1 MPHAHSFLLSVPMII
16 FNTCETE
23 IREWASWIGYG
34 VDDLPM
40 KYLGLPLVDDRL
52 NLAAWDFLIL
62 RDSAWKIRY
71 MSLGGRITLLKATL
85 SNLVVYYFSL
95 IKTTMLVIS
104 KLKKLM
110 SNLFRS
116 VIPEKRKFNL
126 VKWSEVCLPKQ
137 DGGLGL
143 RHCNEA
149 LNGLVV
155 VEARNMESSFMEKVL
170 FN

>member
-1 MPHAHSFLLSVPMII
+1 MPHAHSFLLSVLMII

-23 IREWASWIGYG
+23 IRE
-34 VDDLPM
+34 
-40 KYLGLPLVDDRL
+40 L

-62 RDSAWKIRY
+62 RDSAWKTRY

-104 KLKKLM
+104 KLKKLI

-155 VEARNMESSFMEKVL
+155 VEARNMEYGKSAFQL
-170 FN
+170 IGYR